1 MEHAA
6 AIMAGHSK
14 WKNIMH
20 RKGAQDQRRARMFTK
35 LVREIVV
42 ATKQGLADPASN
54 PRLRSA
60 MAAARAANVPKDNI
74 ERALKKAAGGDAEVY
89 DDVRYEGYGPG
100 GVALM
105 VEALTDNRNRTASEI
120 RSIFTRHG
128 GALGET
134 GSVTFMFQR
143 VGAIRYPAKVAS
155 TDQMFE
161 AAIDAGA
168 MDCTSDADG
177 HDVFSSPED
186 FNAVRDA
193 LEARFGAAESARLS
207 WKPHT
212 TVPVGAEHVETLF
225 ALIEALDDNDDV
237 QQVAANYEVADD
249 VMQKLAS

>member
-1 MEHAA
+1 
-6 AIMAGHSK
+6 MAGHSK

-42 ATKQGLADPASN
+42 AAKQGLADPAFN

-60 MAAARAANVPKDNI
+60 MAAARVANVPKDNI
-74 ERALKKAAGGDAEVY
+74 ERALKKASGADGETY
-89 DDVRYEGYGPG
+89 EEVRYEGYAPG
-100 GVALM
+100 GIAVM
-105 VEALTDNRNRTASEI
+105 VDALTDNRNRTASEV

-128 GALGET
+128 GTLGET

-143 VGAIRYPAKVAS
+143 VGAMRYPLRVA
-155 TDQMFE
+155 TPDQVME
-161 AAIDAGA
+161 AAIEAGA
-168 MDCTSDADG
+168 LDSASDAEG
-177 HDVFSSPED
+177 HDVWASPED

-207 WKPHT
+207 WRPTT
-212 TVPVGAEHVETLF
+212 TVPVDDPDDASALF
-225 ALIEALDDNDDV
+225 ELVEALDDNDDV

-249 VMQKLAS
+249 VMQKLAAT